1 MSPAGVPDA
10 VPGAVPGAVPDAVT
24 DAVPD
29 VVTGTPPAAPLP
41 SVTAVVPT
49 YRRRDG
55 LEAAVRALL
64 GDPGTTELVV
74 VVDGSPD
81 GSLELLQGI
90 AAEDPRLRPVWQE
103 NAGGAAARQTGIDL
117 ATGDVVLLVD
127 DDVVAAPGLASGHAR
142 HHALADDLVVLGYM
156 PTRVPVDLV
165 RGGFATRV
173 YAEEYEGTC
182 RAYERDPEEVLL
194 RLWGGNVSVRRD
206 RLARVPYDSG
216 PFSRTNHSDRDWGI
230 RLRKAGLRGVFDRS
244 LLASHEHSRP
254 LPAFLRDARAQGAGR
269 YGVHV
274 AHADVLPPFGLR
286 DTVADLPAP
295 LRGVLGLDRYRVAR
309 AGLVGGLHAVTRTA
323 SRAGVVRVEVPAA
336 KLLRRLAMRD
346 GIRDAMAAPPPADPG
361 HPPAP

>member
-1 MSPAGVPDA
+1 MSGHPEGVTAG
-10 VPGAVPGAVPDAVT
+10 PGPS
-24 DAVPD
+24 
-29 VVTGTPPAAPLP
+29 LP
-41 SVTAVVPT
+41 EVTAVMPT

-64 GDPGTTELVV
+64 ADPGTTELVV

-81 GSLELLQGI
+81 GSMQLLERV
-90 AAEDPRLRPVWQE
+90 AAEEPRLRPVWQE
-103 NAGGAAARQTGIDL
+103 NAGGAAARQRGIDL
-117 ATGDVVLLVD
+117 ATGEVVLLVD

-142 HHALADDLVVLGYM
+142 HHAGADDLVVLGYM
-156 PTRVPVDLV
+156 PTRVPVDLA

-182 RAYERDPEEVLL
+182 RAYERDPEQVLL

-206 RLARVPYDSG
+206 RLAKVPYDSG

-269 YGVHV
+269 YGVHR
-274 AHADVLPPFGLR
+274 AHADLLPPFDLP
-286 DTVADLPAP
+286 DTLADLPRP
-295 LRGVLGLDRYRVAR
+295 LRTVLALDRFAVAR
-309 AGLVGGLHAVTRTA
+309 AGLVGGLHAVTRAASVAGMTA
-323 SRAGVVRVEVPAA
+323 VEVPAA

-346 GIRDAMAAPPPADPG
+346 GVRQGMAAGAAPAEG
-361 HPPAP
+361 VQHRG